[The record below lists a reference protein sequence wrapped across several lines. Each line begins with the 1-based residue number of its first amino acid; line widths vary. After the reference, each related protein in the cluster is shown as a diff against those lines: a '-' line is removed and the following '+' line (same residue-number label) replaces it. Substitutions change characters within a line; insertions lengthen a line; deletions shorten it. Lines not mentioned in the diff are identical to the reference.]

1 MKKIST
7 NFGKRVLTML
17 GAVALMGAVSANAQ
31 GTPMGTFEADADTQ
45 TITAPSNG
53 YLLLTYDSPVDM
65 TGAGGA
71 ALFSHAS
78 YGPDMAIS
86 AIETNGEPTGTIEGA
101 FSGYGDYTGYTNVTK
116 ALYEVTEGTIYDLWK
131 APGSGSITF
140 YTEKP
145 NINGSTGDDSG
156 NEPEG
161 TPMGTFEADAETQ
174 TVTAPS
180 NGYLLL
186 TYDSAV
192 NMTGAGGA
200 ALFSHA
206 SYGPDMAISAIET
219 NGEPTGTTEGAFSG
233 YGFYTGYTNVTKAL
247 YEVTEGT
254 IYDIWRAPGSGT
266 ITFYTEKPNI
276 GGSGSTGGGDTG
288 DNTEFVWDSPFKPMV
303 GKVYSFENTTV
314 GSILTVKTN
323 ASINEKNANDMIYGE
338 YLYDQYLRSRVTTET
353 TANSDGSYTA
363 GADGYITVTYKLTSK
378 QDYYFKCPVAGEYIF
393 SLDTSD
399 PYEAMDPSTATPY
412 FAAPMPGVTA
422 FYNFVVCWEIDGVD
436 QDLTEGKM
444 GGATITGPNEK
455 NIGIKN
461 YNITTIGDG
470 NRFIGLS
477 INFNMDDAP
486 KETGYYQLYLPKG
499 IVLVDGK
506 PNAET
511 TIKFDYEPD
520 NAWIP
525 IDRELIEVT
534 PSPDKYYNSIDGVE
548 LTFPYAI
555 HYNDPDADYITVKVN
570 DVEVEAEIV
579 KGNTALSIP
588 VEAVYS
594 EATPYVVIEIAEQL
608 VHDITESENPA
619 LEYTF
624 TLAAFDNNYTLDPE
638 SGKVLTEENSTVTLT
653 WNDCLAINLNS
664 ASDDTYDLS
673 ELGMTLV
680 DEKGESVDLYFSENV
695 DFYEDNGLAFDLSEC
710 AEGVYTLTIGAEAV
724 QIVKSMGGGFGNVA
738 DVAVNNTIEATYYI
752 GENAGVKEIQK
763 IENLVAPVYNLQG
776 VKVADSING
785 LPEGIY
791 IIKGKKIYVR

>member
-17 GAVALMGAVSANAQ
+17 GALALMGAVSANAAVYPLEM
-31 GTPMGTFEADADTQ
+31 GVANTPEANDYYTY
-45 TITAPSNG
+45 TAAENG
-53 YLLLTYDSPVDM
+53 YLLLTFTESFDM
-65 TGAGGA
+65 TGNEGVFFTYSNGWEDAVLDAASCDGEAGEKSSVFGC
-71 ALFSHAS
+71 
-78 YGPDMAIS
+78 
-86 AIETNGEPTGTIEGA
+86 NGQ
-101 FSGYGDYTGYTNVTK
+101 YTQYTNVTK
-116 ALYEVTEGTIYDLWK
+116 VAYQVI
-131 APGSGSITF
+131 
-140 YTEKP
+140 
-145 NINGSTGDDSG
+145 
-156 NEPEG
+156 
-161 TPMGTFEADAETQ
+161 
-174 TVTAPS
+174 
-180 NGYLLL
+180 
-186 TYDSAV
+186 
-192 NMTGAGGA
+192 
-200 ALFSHA
+200 
-206 SYGPDMAISAIET
+206 
-219 NGEPTGTTEGAFSG
+219 
-233 YGFYTGYTNVTKAL
+233 
-247 YEVTEGT
+247 
-254 IYDIWRAPGSGT
+254 SGT
-266 ITFYTEKPNI
+266 EYCVW
-276 GGSGSTGGGDTG
+276 GGSVNIVLPPFTATFSTELPDLGNTSGGGDTG
-288 DNTEFVWDSPFKPMV
+288 DNTEFVWDEPFNPVV
-303 GKVYSFENTTV
+303 GKVYSFENTTI
-314 GSILTVKTN
+314 GSILTVKTK
-323 ASINEKNANDMIYGE
+323 ATINEKNADDMIFGE
-338 YLYDQYLRSRVTTET
+338 YLQEQILRGRVYTET
-353 TANSDGSYTA
+353 KANSDGSFTA

-399 PYEAMDPSTATPY
+399 PYESMDPSSATPY
-412 FAAPMPGVTA
+412 FASPKPGVTA
-422 FYNFVVCWEIDGVD
+422 FFNFVVCWEIDGVD

-444 GGATITGPNEK
+444 GGAIVTGPNEK
-455 NIGIKN
+455 NVGIKN
-461 YNITTIGDG
+461 YNLTTIGDG
-470 NRFIGLS
+470 NRYIGLG

-486 KETGYYQLYLPKG
+486 TETGYYQLYLPKG

-506 PNAET
+506 PNAEK
-511 TIKFDYEPD
+511 TITFDYEPD
-520 NAWIP
+520 NEWIP

-624 TLAAFDNNYTLDPE
+624 ALAAFDNNYTLAPE
-638 SGKVLTEENSTVTLT
+638 SGMVLTEENSTVTLT
-653 WNDCLAINLNS
+653 WNDCVAVNLNS

-680 DEKGESVDLYFSENV
+680 DEKGESVDLYFGENV

-724 QIVKSMGGGFGNVA
+724 QIVKSMGGGFGNESE
-738 DVAVNNTIEATYYI
+738 VAVNNTIEATYYI

-776 VKVADSING
+776 VKVADSLNG